1 VSWYIRKELNLL
13 GSRNSNHEFPESIEL
28 IGNGRVRASELIT
41 AIVPLNEAP
50 DLIRNLAER
59 PGRYLKAVVRI
70 NA

>member
-28 IGNGRVRASELIT
+28 IGSGKVRAPELIT
-41 AIVPLNEAP
+41 SIVPLDEAP
-50 DLIRNLAER
+50 DLIRDLAEQ
-59 PGRYLKAVVRI
+59 PGRHLKAVVRV